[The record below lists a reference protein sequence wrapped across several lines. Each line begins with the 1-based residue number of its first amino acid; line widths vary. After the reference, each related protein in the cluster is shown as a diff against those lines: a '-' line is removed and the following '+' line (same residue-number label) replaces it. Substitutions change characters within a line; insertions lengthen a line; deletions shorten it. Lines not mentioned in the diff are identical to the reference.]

1 MAEHD
6 KVSLK
11 LIATPQTG
19 SGFVSAPPVLNASD
33 HTTDF
38 TCGNCGII
46 LMHAEINQVYGLTIR
61 CENCG
66 SFNSTDS

>member
-6 KVSLK
+6 KISLK
-11 LIATPQTG
+11 LIAAPQAGG
-19 SGFVSAPPVLNASD
+19 SFVSAPPILNASD

-38 TCGNCGII
+38 TCGNCGTI
-46 LMHAEINQVYGLTIR
+46 LMHAERNQVYGLTIR

-66 SFNSTDS
+66 RFNSTNP